1 MSLFCFHMYYS
12 EQKLYESK
20 VVKTLSY
27 TVHVLHSFIHPYK
40 PRQELFILHFRFR
53 LPEL

>member
-12 EQKLYESK
+12 GQKLYESK

-27 TVHVLHSFIHPYK
+27 SVRLFNHSSL
-40 PRQELFILHFRFR
+40 Q
-53 LPEL
+53 PESQKSYSF